1 VQNYSSSYTVT
12 GSTLTLAS
20 APPLNSKID
29 VRFLGN
35 AAGGGGGG
43 SSLHTGSKY
52 PITSSWATRVLTASY
67 ALNFGNSVTQSFNN
81 LATWTFNHNLGER
94 TVVIQAY
101 NTSYNQ
107 IIPQSIILDTV
118 NSARLTFPIS
128 ASGYA
133 IATRGG
139 VRIFSSSYGYYNLNT
154 GSTYPIT
161 SSWAVNAGTRIYTSS
176 KYPITSSWAFK
187 AITASY
193 ANNFGNSVTQSFGSS
208 TTWNFTHSLGQ
219 KQVVVQAY
227 NNVYELILPTTTKWL
242 DANHIRMIFPSP
254 VAGTAI
260 ATMGGLRV
268 LSSSYKLYTGS
279 TYPIT
284 SSWSRKAI
292 TASVA
297 LNLLNSDSVSSSFN
311 NSPTWTFNHNLGS
324 KPVLIQTYNNSFN
337 QVLPQTIV
345 LTNLNTATITF
356 PVSSSG
362 YAIATR
368 SGLRTI
374 PAASNLATT
383 GSNNFKNSQ
392 TISNGY
398 LILSYVSASL
408 NFAND
413 ASASIGGV
421 PLGGVYR
428 NGNILQI
435 RIT

>member
-1 VQNYSSSYTVT
+1 
-12 GSTLTLAS
+12 
-20 APPLNSKID
+20 
-29 VRFLGN
+29 
-35 AAGGGGGG
+35 
-43 SSLHTGSKY
+43 
-52 PITSSWATRVLTASY
+52 
-67 ALNFGNSVTQSFNN
+67 
-81 LATWTFNHNLGER
+81 
-94 TVVIQAY
+94 
-101 NTSYNQ
+101 
-107 IIPQSIILDTV
+107 
-118 NSARLTFPIS
+118 
-128 ASGYA
+128 
-133 IATRGG
+133 
-139 VRIFSSSYGYYNLNT
+139 
-154 GSTYPIT
+154 
-161 SSWAVNAGTRIYTSS
+161 
-176 KYPITSSWAFK
+176 
-187 AITASY
+187 
-193 ANNFGNSVTQSFGSS
+193 
-208 TTWNFTHSLGQ
+208 
-219 KQVVVQAY
+219 
-227 NNVYELILPTTTKWL
+227 
-242 DANHIRMIFPSP
+242 MIFPSP

-413 ASASIGGV
+413 TAAGTGGV
-421 PLGGVYR
+421 PRGGVYR